1 MAKQTECDRL
11 DPGVMVLLKQILPLW
26 NLMSIIKDLI
36 NSVSTNSFCVILI
49 IFKEIFPTVN
59 ILF

>member
-1 MAKQTECDRL
+1 
-11 DPGVMVLLKQILPLW
+11 
-26 NLMSIIKDLI
+26 MSIIKDLI

-49 IFKEIFPTVN
+49 ILKEIFPTVN